1 MSWKELFKFKPGK
14 FILVVL
20 LHLTGGI
27 SEVGVAYV
35 LTLQFNAIRKHH
47 LELFLIYAL
56 VQLILYVYVYLAYQ
70 FAGIVWQ
77 KLLQQYF
84 HLVRQEIA
92 DHYFEDQK
100 HHRSSDVQNR
110 LTNDINLIHSDYFDS
125 FRYIIGMFA
134 AIFSVAFSL
143 LTFQWSLLVACIIFA
158 AVQIYL
164 PKLLDQSLQKAVSHV
179 SNANKKYLK
188 TLGDWLIGLSEVR
201 RYFASPTMFKIIAKS
216 SKDLENANVEKE
228 KVDQKLDYLNQ
239 LSYSL
244 GDALIFLLTGFLV
257 VNHLAAFGLVASI
270 GNFNSAL
277 FGSLQGIANY
287 TGRMRSTKKL
297 RQEIWQARKQITQKK
312 DRNLETVTSFSIH
325 DLAIDFDNGEGVSYA
340 DLAIKKGEHMLL
352 TGDSGTGKSTLFKL
366 LLGELKPSRGSI
378 KYFGFDNKEISPD
391 LSTIS
396 YLPQEPILFPV
407 SIRDNITMFKQ
418 KLDKLVI
425 PAVGQVQLVSDINKF
440 PAGIETKINLDK
452 LNVSGGQKQKIVLAR
467 SRVHDSQLVLIDEAT
482 SAIDQ
487 HATMQILK
495 AVLKTNATVVFI
507 AHNFN
512 EEMRKLFDREIK
524 LDR

>member
-1 MSWKELFKFKPGK
+1 M
-14 FILVVL
+14 
-20 LHLTGGI
+20 
-27 SEVGVAYV
+27 
-35 LTLQFNAIRKHH
+35 
-47 LELFLIYAL
+47 
-56 VQLILYVYVYLAYQ
+56 
-70 FAGIVWQ
+70 
-77 KLLQQYF
+77 
-84 HLVRQEIA
+84 RQEIA

-297 RQEIWQARKQITQKK
+297 RQEIWQARKQITSKK
-312 DRNLETVTSFSIH
+312 DRNLEIVTSF
-325 DLAIDFDNGEGVSYA
+325 
-340 DLAIKKGEHMLL
+340 
-352 TGDSGTGKSTLFKL
+352 
-366 LLGELKPSRGSI
+366 
-378 KYFGFDNKEISPD
+378 
-391 LSTIS
+391 
-396 YLPQEPILFPV
+396 
-407 SIRDNITMFKQ
+407 
-418 KLDKLVI
+418 
-425 PAVGQVQLVSDINKF
+425 
-440 PAGIETKINLDK
+440 
-452 LNVSGGQKQKIVLAR
+452 
-467 SRVHDSQLVLIDEAT
+467 
-482 SAIDQ
+482 
-487 HATMQILK
+487 
-495 AVLKTNATVVFI
+495 
-507 AHNFN
+507 
-512 EEMRKLFDREIK
+512 
-524 LDR
+524 